1 MLYLKRNPNS
11 TPDLH
16 FSWRFLLITL
26 FLILFASPG
35 YGLLEDSGRNQSL
48 QWQVLTK
55 MNFSSQIRLHPHIL
69 LLITVP
75 WSGESRALMK
85 EVAHLVASKPM
96 NFGSLELMV
105 MYRNTEKVLADALG
119 ATERTSIIVYQHSV
133 SYKYQGRLR
142 AQSILHSVSHLM
154 SLQQEDIPLEL
165 LSTPEDLTSFSES
178 TDKAVFLFEFCGW
191 TLMLLNKGKHNRS
204 GNAFGQDISDNDIFF
219 GENVDGKTNRT
230 LSSSWKK
237 SEKFDGMGNEKLTCG
252 MESGLSGT
260 PWLGDLS
267 FTNKTAPSEAVNT
280 RLDLGVSCTL
290 EEFQRYGL
298 FFSQLKTAAR
308 EFFLPPEKQRFALIS
323 ERSLLSSLGVED
335 PRSWLVMLN
344 YAGCPNC
351 SKILKDEDDVKNEL
365 QMHQSFVTELE
376 GEGHDTD
383 PGLPANKPSII
394 LSIDRSSESPETRR
408 KSKEAL
414 DVFRKL
420 AVNNSATHKFSALAS
435 QGKKGMGTSNPSD
448 HSATISSLVTQVDNL
463 KKKVSVMII
472 NEGGTATLDD
482 ISVGEQSK
490 SIQKILKYLLQQ
502 EKEAN
507 LSLLAEKVGFQL
519 LSEDLN
525 VDVANML
532 PSQIENNQ
540 SEESHEPP
548 TEAIS
553 EISLNLDDGSSVTD
567 AIRSAEDL
575 KNKPG
580 VTESEVSTHTY
591 EKKIILKNTDLSPL
605 LPKQGVVSDTPGVTE
620 DMIEEGQSSSQV
632 DDMKKH
638 QIIPFTGLFY
648 FSDGDCQLPR
658 SLTGETKVPSLV
670 ILDPVSQQ
678 HYVYPEEASF
688 SYSSLVYFLDGFLN
702 RTLPPYQRSESVLKA
717 SREAAR
723 PPFINLDF
731 HEADS
736 IPRVTANKFFE
747 MVLGFNHTDTDN
759 VSLAWKKDVL
769 VLFSNSW
776 CAFCQRMELVVREV
790 SRAFENYMKMLKSET
805 SNHGSIIDENREE
818 VATYELPLV
827 YLMDCTLN
835 DCSSLLKPMGQR
847 ELYPALI
854 LFPALRKTAVSYQGD
869 ASVAD
874 IIQFVADHGSN
885 SHHLSRDKGFIWT
898 QGQELGT
905 NQVPSLDLSS
915 IHNIGLMENSESH
928 EVLLNNRIPARNIEL
943 SQSVGSH
950 PSVELHSGTI
960 LISTDKLLNASPF
973 EQSKILIVQADQLTG
988 FLGLIIN
995 KHINWDSLQGL
1006 ETGFDLVKQAQLSFG
1021 GPLVAPEMPL
1031 VSLSRK
1037 SAPPNEVGYK
1047 EIFPSV
1053 YFLNHLATLREIE
1066 GLKVGNLST
1075 SDCWFFLGYSSWG
1088 WDQLFNE
1095 IAEGAWYTS
1104 DDPVG
1109 EFKWPDSLPTLNVE
1123 VDTQV

>member
-1 MLYLKRNPNS
+1 MLYRKRNPNS

-16 FSWRFLLITL
+16 FSWRFLLFTL
-26 FLILFASPG
+26 FLILFASPA

-55 MNFSSQIRLHPHIL
+55 MNFSSQIRHHPHIL

-85 EVAHLVASKPM
+85 EVAHLVANKPM
-96 NFGSLELMV
+96 DFGLLELMV
-105 MYRNTEKVLADALG
+105 VYRNTEKVLADALR
-119 ATERTSIIVYQHSV
+119 ATESTSVIVYQHSV

-142 AQSILHSVSHLM
+142 AQSILYSVSHLM
-154 SLQQEDIPLEL
+154 SLRQEEIPLAL
-165 LSTPEDLTSFSES
+165 LRTPEDLTSFSES

-191 TLMLLNKGKHNRS
+191 TRMLLDKGKHNGSR
-204 GNAFGQDISDNDIFF
+204 NAFGQDMSDNDIFF
-219 GENVDGKTNRT
+219 GENVDGKTNQT
-230 LSSSWKK
+230 LTSSWKK
-237 SEKFDGMGNEKLTCG
+237 SEKFDGVGNEKLTCA
-252 MESGLSGT
+252 MESGLSRT
-260 PWLGDLS
+260 PWLGDLT
-267 FTNKTAPSEAVNT
+267 FANKTAPSEAVNT
-280 RLDLGVSCTL
+280 RFDLEVSCTL

-335 PRSWLVMLN
+335 PRSWFVMLN

-383 PGLPANKPSII
+383 PGLPANKPSVI
-394 LSIDRSSESPETRR
+394 LFVDRSSESPQTKR

-414 DVFRKL
+414 DAFRKL
-420 AVNNSATHKFSALAS
+420 AINNSATHKFSALAS

-448 HSATISSLVTQVDNL
+448 RSVTKSSRVTQADNL

-472 NEGGTATLDD
+472 NKGGAATLDD
-482 ISVGEQSK
+482 ISVGAKSK

-502 EKEAN
+502 KKEAK

-519 LSEDLN
+519 LSDDLN
-525 VDVANML
+525 VDIANML
-532 PSQIENNQ
+532 PSQTENSQ
-540 SEESHEPP
+540 SEELYESP

-553 EISLNLDDGSSVTD
+553 EISLNLDDGSSVTA
-567 AIRSAEDL
+567 AIRTPEDL
-575 KNKPG
+575 KKKPG
-580 VTESEVSTHTY
+580 VSESGVTHNY
-591 EKKIILKNTDLSPL
+591 EKKIIVKNTDLSPL
-605 LPKQGVVSDTPGVTE
+605 LLKQRVVSDTPGVTE
-620 DMIEEGQSSSQV
+620 DMTEEGKSSSRV
-632 DDMKKH
+632 DNMKEH
-638 QIIPFTGLFY
+638 QIPPFTGLFY
-648 FSDGDCQLPR
+648 FSDGDYQLPR
-658 SLTGETKVPSLV
+658 SLTGGPNVPSLV

-678 HYVYPEEASF
+678 HYVYPEEAEF
-688 SYSSLVYFLDGFLN
+688 SYSSLVDFLDGFLN

-717 SREAAR
+717 SREATR

-731 HEADS
+731 HEAES
-736 IPRVTANKFFE
+736 IPRVTANKFSE
-747 MVLGFNHTDTDN
+747 MVLGFNHSDTDN
-759 VSLAWKKDVL
+759 FSLAWKKDVL

-790 SRAFENYMKMLKSET
+790 SRAFENYIKMLKSE
-805 SNHGSIIDENREE
+805 SRNHGSIIDENKEE
-818 VATYELPLV
+818 AAAYELPLV
-827 YLMDCTLN
+827 YLIDCTLN
-835 DCSSLLKPMGQR
+835 DCSSLLKLMGQR

-854 LFPALRKTAVSYQGD
+854 LFPALRKSAVSYQGD

-874 IIQFVADHGSN
+874 IIKFVADHGSN
-885 SHHLSRDKGFIWT
+885 SHHLSRDKGFLWT
-898 QGQELGT
+898 GGQEQGM
-905 NQVPSLDLSS
+905 NQVPLFDLSS
-915 IHNIGLMENSESH
+915 VHNVDLTENSESH

-943 SQSVGSH
+943 SQSIGSH
-950 PSVELHSGTI
+950 PSVELHSGAI

-973 EQSKILIVQADQLTG
+973 EQSKILIVQADQQTG
-988 FLGLIIN
+988 FHGLIIN

-1037 SAPPNEVGYK
+1037 STAPRDVGYK

-1053 YFLNHLATLREIE
+1053 YFVNHLATLREIE
-1066 GLKVGNLST
+1066 GLKVGNLSS

-1095 IAEGAWYTS
+1095 IAEGAWYIS

-1109 EFKWPDSLPTLNVE
+1109 EFKWPDSLPTSVGE